1 MPRISQRD
9 QSVDGVQAVVL
20 TVQLLEMIA
29 FGGDAARVTDLASAL
44 GTSKTR
50 IFRHLQTL
58 VALGY
63 VMQDPNTDRYRAG
76 IRLAQLG
83 LASANQF
90 DLLSVSRPVMRK
102 LRDALGHTVVL
113 SKVESGRVYA
123 MEQVDGSSLLR
134 IGIVIGSPLGLHSSA
149 QGKLVLAFGAADLL
163 EATIKGGLVAS
174 ASRTITS
181 PDRLRREIA
190 SVRAQGW
197 AVAPSETLTGLNAF
211 AVPIFEAGDRLVGT
225 MAILGSVDEIPRRP
239 TPRYLTAMRTAARE
253 ISSSLSSAR
262 PRTILSSIATG

>member
-1 MPRISQRD
+1 MPCISQRD
-9 QSVDGVQAVVL
+9 QTVDGVQAVVL
-20 TVQLLEMIA
+20 TLQILEMLA
-29 FGGDAARVTDLASAL
+29 FGGEAARVTDLASAL

-63 VMQDPNTDRYRAG
+63 IVQDTNTDRYGAG
-76 IRLAQLG
+76 VRLAQLG

-90 DLLSVSRPVMRK
+90 DLLSVSRPVMRG

-113 SKVESGRVYA
+113 SKVEGGRVYA
-123 MEQVDGSSLLR
+123 LDQVDGSSLLR

-149 QGKLVLAFGAADLL
+149 QGKLVLAFGAPDLL
-163 EATIKGGLVAS
+163 EETIEAGLSAS
-174 ASRTITS
+174 ASRTITG
-181 PDRLRREIA
+181 PGRLRREIA

-197 AVAPSETLTGLNAF
+197 AVAPSETLTGLNAL
-211 AVPIFEAGDRLVGT
+211 AVPIFDAGDRLVGT

-239 TPRYLTAMRTAARE
+239 MPRYIALMRTAARE
-253 ISSSLSSAR
+253 ISTSLSPGR
-262 PRTILSSIATG
+262 PRAVRPSAAAN

>member
-1 MPRISQRD
+1 ME
-9 QSVDGVQAVVL
+9 GVQAVVL
-20 TVQLLEMIA
+20 ALQILEMLA
-29 FGGDAARVTDLASAL
+29 FGGEAARITDLASAL

-63 VMQDPNTDRYRAG
+63 IVQDTSTDRYRAG
-76 IRLAQLG
+76 VRLAQLG

-90 DLLSVSRPVMRK
+90 NLLSVSRPIMRG

-113 SKVESGRVYA
+113 SKVEGGRVYA
-123 MEQVDGSSLLR
+123 LEQVDGSSLLR
-134 IGIVIGSPLGLHSSA
+134 IGIVIGSRLGLHSSA
-149 QGKLVLAFGAADLL
+149 QGKLVLAFGSADLL
-163 EATIKGGLVAS
+163 EDTIEAGLSAS

-181 PDRLRREIA
+181 ADRLRREIG

-197 AVAPSETLTGLNAF
+197 AVAPSETLTGLNAL

-239 TPRYLTAMRTAARE
+239 TSRYIALMCAAANE
-253 ISSSLSSAR
+253 ISASLSPVRQPVA
-262 PRTILSSIATG
+262 AAAG

>member
-9 QSVDGVQAVVL
+9 QTVDGVQAVVL
-20 TVQLLEMIA
+20 TLKLLETIA
-29 FGGDAARVTDLASAL
+29 FGGDAARVTDLANAL

-50 IFRHLQTL
+50 IFRHLKTL

-63 VMQDPNTDRYRAG
+63 VVQDPNTDRYRAG

-113 SKVESGRVYA
+113 SKVEGARVYA
-123 MEQVDGSSLLR
+123 MEQADGSSLLR

-149 QGKLVLAFGAADLL
+149 QGKLALAFGAADLL
-163 EATIKGGLVAS
+163 GATIKGGLPAS

-190 SVRAQGW
+190 RVRAQGW
-197 AVAPSETLTGLNAF
+197 AVAPSETLTGLNAL
-211 AVPIFEAGDRLVGT
+211 AVPIYEAEDRLVGT
-225 MAILGSVDEIPRRP
+225 IAILGSVDEIPRRP
-239 TPRYLTAMRTAARE
+239 TPRYLASMRAAARE
-253 ISSSLSSAR
+253 ISSSLSSAH
-262 PRTILSSIATG
+262 PRAVLSSVAVG